1 MFGTRVVVDL
11 LMAAG
16 ADCLLETVFAG
27 FGYGAR
33 ALALF
38 FDFAVFGI
46 LLYHPDLQYLA
57 NPVILNV
64 RVSVM

>member
-1 MFGTRVVVDL
+1 MLGTRVVVDL

-46 LLYHPDLQYLA
+46 VLYHLEGEDKKEGWSGA
-57 NPVILNV
+57 SGV
-64 RVSVM
+64 